1 MADTHD
7 DDSYHPGTGEYIQI
21 GIILAVLTAIEV
33 TLYFLDVD
41 ARIATPALLA
51 LTAMKFLLVVF
62 WFMHLRFDT
71 PLFRRL
77 FFVGT
82 GLAFAVFSIVAATFY
97 YGPA

>member
-1 MADTHD
+1 MAERD
-7 DDSYHPGTGEYIQI
+7 DETYHPGTSEYIQI

-33 TLYFLDVD
+33 ALYFFDIDQRLT
-41 ARIATPALLA
+41 TPALLA

-77 FFVGT
+77 FFMGV
-82 GLAFAVFSIVAATFY
+82 GLALAVFAIVAATFY
-97 YGPA
+97 LGPA